1 MVPKQLGRIFCRRH
15 RVDSTRQ
22 RQESIRS
29 LKSSRVAMIRVH
41 GSFVSDEERYAPPQ
55 VLDTMHSE
63 NDGSGY
69 QTMISIVVGGR
80 AYHGPTRK
88 NNNIDKV
95 MLVEIAGLGRF
106 VENGR

>member
-29 LKSSRVAMIRVH
+29 LKSTRQRQESVRSLKSIRVAMIRVH

-63 NDGSGY
+63 NNGSGY

-88 NNNIDKV
+88 NNNIDIV
-95 MLVEIAGLGRF
+95 M
-106 VENGR
+106 